1 MNKHEVTEVMAI
13 LSTVWPK
20 EIISEERIQA
30 YFWSLADEP
39 AEAIQQAVRVWMK
52 TEKWFP
58 KPSELIALAADIE
71 HQQPR
76 QALPAPQREEQRPS
90 EEYIRRVH
98 AKCQAMGVN
107 NPTINRWMAELES
120 ENAA

>member
-1 MNKHEVTEVMAI
+1 MN
-13 LSTVWPK
+13 
-20 EIISEERIQA
+20 QA

-58 KPSELIALAADIE
+58 KPSELIALAADIQ

-76 QALPAPQREEQRPS
+76 QALPTPTPARVDPPL
-90 EEYIRRVH
+90 EYKRRIV
-98 AKCQAMGVN
+98 AKCREMGVN
-107 NPTINRWMAELES
+107 NLVVNQW
-120 ENAA
+120 AADIEQRGAA